1 MFIYFILT
9 CICAGLSVLVLPKS
23 RDVVINQSKAIF
35 NYAHWTLIWTILFV
49 YSIEV
54 SAFAV
59 FFGQLFKR
67 RIYFSIV
74 AYSIRDYFLSCSFI
88 GKTSR
93 CSCLDHHIYRLL
105 SCSTA
110 GTKIC
115 SLPVSKHWTALLHST
130 STAIW
135 TSKWLVH
142 CRMKASDNMWP
153 IVVGDIA
160 TLQQLYSNIFD
171 YPLYIG
177 VCLLLML
184 VYSVIYFLLA
194 IYVERLNP
202 GEFGVSQ
209 PWNYLWK
216 RSHSK
221 SSILRRGTN
230 GSDDGYAKTRN
241 SSAHGNHWLELSR
254 SDRQKTAAMSID
266 HLNKVIISFL
276 Q

>member
-1 MFIYFILT
+1 
-9 CICAGLSVLVLPKS
+9 
-23 RDVVINQSKAIF
+23 
-35 NYAHWTLIWTILFV
+35 
-49 YSIEV
+49 
-54 SAFAV
+54 
-59 FFGQLFKR
+59 
-67 RIYFSIV
+67 
-74 AYSIRDYFLSCSFI
+74 
-88 GKTSR
+88 
-93 CSCLDHHIYRLL
+93 
-105 SCSTA
+105 
-110 GTKIC
+110 
-115 SLPVSKHWTALLHST
+115 
-130 STAIW
+130 
-135 TSKWLVH
+135 
-142 CRMKASDNMWP
+142 
-153 IVVGDIA
+153 
-160 TLQQLYSNIFD
+160 
-171 YPLYIG
+171 
-177 VCLLLML
+177 ML

-276 Q
+276 QQLSLITSLFRNSANSLLSLIFRSTSTKVKCVHCQDTMVQEKQQQHSFSLVWRIYKRDSSMEITLICL